1 MVNTNENVL
10 QVKLELYVLA
20 GGEVDYIGKGIMI
33 LCGWEVTKYIICSL
47 ILVPL
52 VEENTVF

>member
-1 MVNTNENVL
+1 ML
-10 QVKLELYVLA
+10 QVKLELYVLT
-20 GGEVDYIGKGIMI
+20 GGQVEYIGKGFMI
-33 LCGWEVTKYIICSL
+33 LCGWEATKYIICSL